1 MGRVGPCPVWLAE
14 RFTEL
19 GSQGKEMALMA
30 LLSCCSTALKS
41 TVFTSC
47 PWSTAAVSQEVQ
59 VSAGI
64 AAYSAHYK
72 LQAVSGR
79 YGG

>member
-1 MGRVGPCPVWLAE
+1 MSWDTRE
-14 RFTEL
+14 
-19 GSQGKEMALMA
+19 KEMALMA
-30 LLSCCSTALKS
+30 LLSCCSTALKR

-47 PWSTAAVSQEVQ
+47 PWSTTAVSQEVQ